1 MGFLS
6 PFFFVL
12 ILKWIQRRSSTLNL
26 QSKRTSYNGFC
37 ADVFYVLLRGKKKE
51 KKKNISG
58 PLLVSLF
65 SFLSVLLLWV
75 SAQTNDSALLSGA
88 WRVKFLPLHPV
99 SIEAGVTLIKDL
111 AWGGMD
117 FLRQPEGSNS
127 SLRFQSMSRGT
138 SGNSFSKQSE
148 VFACPYSRL
157 AHNPK
162 HKLVASQLEIWHFA
176 EPPFAWELIIKHS
189 FSFKKIMKT

>member
-1 MGFLS
+1 MGLLF

-12 ILKWIQRRSSTLNL
+12 VLKWIQRRSSTLKL
-26 QSKRTSYNGFC
+26 QNKRISYNGFC
-37 ADVFYVLLRGKKKE
+37 TDVFYVLLGGKKR

-58 PLLVSLF
+58 PFLVLLF
-65 SFLSVLLLWV
+65 SFLSFLLLWI
-75 SAQTNDSALLSGA
+75 SAQTSDSALLPGA
-88 WRVKFLPLHPV
+88 RRVKFLPLRSV
-99 SIEAGVTLIKDL
+99 SVEAGVTLIKDL

-138 SGNSFSKQSE
+138 SGNSFSEQSE

-189 FSFKKIMKT
+189 FSFKKIIKR

>member
-1 MGFLS
+1 MGLPF

-12 ILKWIQRRSSTLNL
+12 ILKWIQRRSSTLKL
-26 QSKRTSYNGFC
+26 QNKRISYNGFC
-37 ADVFYVLLRGKKKE
+37 TDVFYVLLGEKKKKE
-51 KKKNISG
+51 KNISG
-58 PLLVSLF
+58 PFLVLLF
-65 SFLSVLLLWV
+65 SFLSFLLLWV
-75 SAQTNDSALLSGA
+75 SAQTSDSALLPGA
-88 WRVKFLPLHPV
+88 RRVKFLPLRSV
-99 SIEAGVTLIKDL
+99 SVEAGVTLIKDL

-138 SGNSFSKQSE
+138 SGNSFSEQSE

-189 FSFKKIMKT
+189 FSFKKIIKR